1 MALGWCVSSGRP
13 DLVFNNRRVL
23 MSAKSSSAAVFS
35 GVALMAF
42 ARLWNVEAFV
52 LCMSGGAALMSF
64 IIWIFED
71 IYGD

>member
-1 MALGWCVSSGRP
+1 
-13 DLVFNNRRVL
+13 